1 MEQVAARQARRWR
14 EVLPVAIGTFGMT
27 LALWLMSRTLEGGGA
42 GAGMIAGRDI
52 ALPVHLTGALIA
64 LPLGAFVL
72 WRPKGTATHK
82 ALGRLWVAVMMVVAI
97 SSYWLRTL
105 SGGFSFIHLLS
116 VLTIVSI
123 PLAIYHARRGNIRA
137 HLGAMRGVYIGLV
150 VAGGFAM
157 APERRLGELLFGW

>member
-1 MEQVAARQARRWR
+1 MEQVAARPAGRWR
-14 EVLPVAIGTFGMT
+14 EVLPVAVGTFAMT
-27 LALWLMSRTLEGGGA
+27 LALWLMSRTLDGGGA

-82 ALGRLWVAVMMVVAI
+82 ALGRLWVALMLVVAV

-116 VLTIVSI
+116 VLTIVAL
-123 PLAIYHARRGNIRA
+123 PLGILQARRGNIPA
-137 HLGAMRGVYIGLV
+137 HLRAMRGVYIGLV
-150 VAGGFAM
+150 VAGVFAL
-157 APERRLGELLFGW
+157 APARTLGGMVFGG

>member
-1 MEQVAARQARRWR
+1 VAAKQAGPWR
-14 EVLPVAIGTFGMT
+14 ELLPVAIGAFGVT
-27 LALWLMSRTLEGGGA
+27 LALWLLSYTLERGES

-52 ALPVHLTGALIA
+52 ALPVHLAGALLA
-64 LPLGAFVL
+64 LPLGAYVL

-116 VLTIVSI
+116 VLTIVAL
-123 PLAIYHARRGNIRA
+123 PLGIMQARRGNIPA
-137 HLGAMRGVYIGLV
+137 HLRAMRGVYIGLI
-150 VAGGFAM
+150 VAGLFAM
-157 APERRLGELLFGW
+157 APTRTLGGMLFGG